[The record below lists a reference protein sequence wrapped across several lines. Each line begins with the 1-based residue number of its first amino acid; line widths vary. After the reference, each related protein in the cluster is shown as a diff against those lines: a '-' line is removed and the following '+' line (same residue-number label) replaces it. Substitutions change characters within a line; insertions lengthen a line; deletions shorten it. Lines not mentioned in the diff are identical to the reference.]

1 MREHRLALPEL
12 ALIAVTRGALGF
24 GAGLL
29 AAGKLS
35 AKHRKI
41 AGTALVIAGAL
52 STIPIAY
59 RLFRR
64 DKQRAEREPE
74 TIDGMVF
81 AHDVPIIIAEV
92 LD

>member
-1 MREHRLALPEL
+1 MREHQLTLPEV
-12 ALIAVTRGALGF
+12 ALIAATRGALGF

-29 AAGKLS
+29 IANKLV
-35 AKHRKI
+35 KHRTVVG
-41 AGTALVIAGAL
+41 AALLIGGIL

-64 DKQRAEREPE
+64 RPE
-74 TIDGMVF
+74 QDDMPEMVDGMVF

-92 LD
+92 VE